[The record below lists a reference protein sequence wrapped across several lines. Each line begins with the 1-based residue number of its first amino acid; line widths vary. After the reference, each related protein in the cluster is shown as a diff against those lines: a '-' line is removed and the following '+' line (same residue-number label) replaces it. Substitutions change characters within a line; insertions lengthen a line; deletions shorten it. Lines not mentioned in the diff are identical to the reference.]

1 MQGAR
6 GAATVELQAELWR
19 SPAET
24 EAGNCQPFA
33 QHSALWHRARDE
45 HSETRQEMK
54 TQTFLP
60 LICEAVK
67 AQGFPC
73 AASLLEGHQ
82 LRLFFVI

>member
-1 MQGAR
+1 M
-6 GAATVELQAELWR
+6 ELQAELWS

-24 EAGNCQPFA
+24 EAGTEPFA
-33 QHSALWHRARDE
+33 QHSALWHRARDG
-45 HSETRQEMK
+45 HSETRQEMN

-67 AQGFPC
+67 AQGYPC